1 MKWFRF
7 LTRNKEKR
15 PLPPIR
21 TVQEPGAARAERLA
35 RETREGRANEKAGDR
50 NEIWT
55 TPRPEDLDPVFADTG
70 SLELARET
78 SGSGDNPYDTHTWR
92 QDPEEGLRRVD
103 ASKAIKSKSDRTPR
117 KSKDQSNPYDT
128 MVGRKGW

>member
-1 MKWFRF
+1 MKWLRF
-7 LTRNKEKR
+7 LQGNKEKR

-21 TVQEPGAARAERLA
+21 TVQAPGAARAERLA
-35 RETREGRANEKAGDR
+35 RETTEAGAGKKTGR

-78 SGSGDNPYDTHTWR
+78 SGRGDNPYDTHTWR
-92 QDPEEGLRRVD
+92 RDPEEGLRRVD
-103 ASKAIKSKSDRTPR
+103 DSKAIKNKSDRTPR

-128 MVGRKGW
+128 MIGRKGW